1 MRAYPALREAIQ
13 AHEELIAPMDGPDL
27 RRAIDQ
33 QAGVVGLRFEAEL
46 SFTIVEDVQNEPGAM
61 PLQHALM
68 ELWKRRH
75 GRWLRVAEYHA
86 IGKVQQAIAHT
97 ADQLYAQSAPEEQAR
112 MRDVFVRLTRLGE
125 EGAEDRVR
133 ATTRAATP
141 GAGCPWTS

>member
-1 MRAYPALREAIQ
+1 
-13 AHEELIAPMDGPDL
+13 
-27 RRAIDQ
+27 
-33 QAGVVGLRFEAEL
+33 
-46 SFTIVEDVQNEPGAM
+46 
-61 PLQHALM
+61 M

-75 GRWLRVAEYHA
+75 GRRLRVAEYHA

-125 EGAEDRVR
+125 EGAEDQSPSNDARR
-133 ATTRAATP
+133 DT